1 MQVELPDCVMTSF
14 KLLPFPLLL
23 LCLTSSSMSA
33 GLLGPVLC
41 LLADGFLDLLFKL
54 FCRDEDDCCC
64 LFFFLGLTVKR
75 HSQVSRHLPQA
86 SLSLGGQ

>member
-1 MQVELPDCVMTSF
+1 MRSWLAVSWHHPSSSS
-14 KLLPFPLLL
+14 PFPLPL

-41 LLADGFLDLLFKL
+41 LLADAFLDLLFKL

-64 LFFFLGLTVKR
+64 LFFFLGLTVNR
-75 HSQVSRHLPQA
+75 RS
-86 SLSLGGQ
+86 